1 MEQELRVRVISWN
14 LHHRVEPAAAEE
26 AALIAE
32 LSPDIACLQEVNVNS
47 ITVLEAKSGVAL
59 LTAPAPHEVS
69 PPRRSAYNT
78 VVAGGSRTT
87 ARELPRLDVPFPE
100 RVASAVVTVEGAEV
114 TVASYH
120 APLARSGLSPR
131 LGRP

>member
-59 LTAPAPHEVS
+59 LTAPA
-69 PPRRSAYNT
+69 
-78 VVAGGSRTT
+78 RT
-87 ARELPRLDVPFPE
+87 RCHHLD
-100 RVASAVVTVEGAEV
+100 
-114 TVASYH
+114 
-120 APLARSGLSPR
+120 
-131 LGRP
+131 GRPTTRSLPEVRERLRESCRDWTFRSPSELRALS